1 MKKRLYTATDI
12 RSLVYDQHLATLI
25 VAKGD
30 IVTPLALDAAH
41 ELGVEITYEDA
52 GAADLPVWSG
62 AAQNLVH
69 VPVPKP
75 PAPTE
80 PVPIQA
86 LPTVTGGSAPGDDGL
101 EAQVRAI
108 VTAMVAGCHPQKPV
122 TPVRHI
128 EGRHIQLEP
137 FPFDVKRPEMDIKLV
152 DVVTSEHGS
161 PMAAGVMSFREGS
174 FPWTLNYSEIEYVL
188 EGELHIETASGTVV
202 GKPGDVLYI
211 PKGTSIN
218 FATPSW
224 AKFLYVTFPAD
235 WSA

>member
-1 MKKRLYTATDI
+1 MAKRLYTAADVQK
-12 RSLVYDQHLATLI
+12 LVHDEKQTTLV

-41 ELGVEITYEDA
+41 ELGLGITYEA
-52 GAADLPVWSG
+52 TGSADLPVWSG
-62 AAQNLVH
+62 AAQGLS
-69 VPVPKP
+69 
-75 PAPTE
+75 
-80 PVPIQA
+80 Q
-86 LPTVTGGSAPGDDGL
+86 APGAKPVTAVASTSMPATQPAQVADDL

-122 TPVRHI
+122 TPVCHV

-137 FPFDVKRPEMDIKLV
+137 FPFDVQRPEMDIRLV

-174 FPWTLNYSEIEYVL
+174 FPWTLNYAEIDLVL
-188 EGELHIETASGTVV
+188 EGELHIETTQGTLI

-211 PKGTSIN
+211 PEGTSIS

-224 AKFLYVTFPAD
+224 TKFFYVTYPAD
-235 WSA
+235 WSAA

>member
-1 MKKRLYTATDI
+1 MAKRLYTAADI
-12 RSLVYDQHLATLI
+12 QRLVYDDHETTLV

-41 ELGVEITYEDA
+41 ELGVEITYEGA
-52 GAADLPVWSG
+52 GSADLPVWSG
-62 AAQNLVH
+62 AAQQITS
-69 VPVPKP
+69 
-75 PAPTE
+75 APTAK
-80 PVPIQA
+80 PAA
-86 LPTVTGGSAPGDDGL
+86 LAADKVDRGGASPGDDL

-122 TPVRHI
+122 TPVRHV
-128 EGRHIQLEP
+128 EGRHIRLEP
-137 FPFDVKRPEMDIKLV
+137 FPFDVKRPEMDIRLV

-174 FPWTLNYSEIEYVL
+174 FPWTLNYAEIDLVL
-188 EGELHIETASGTVV
+188 EGELHIETTEGTLV

-211 PKGTSIN
+211 PEGTSIS

-224 AKFLYVTFPAD
+224 TKFFYVTYPAD
-235 WSA
+235 WSDA